1 MRWQYDFEREA
12 GVSAKLK
19 EFRETGIQ
27 LGQVSGSAAGEQE
40 RSAAAVFNQHAR
52 TETADSDRQRRRETE
67 TLLWLSL
74 LRSEILAINAAQ
86 EQLAQQLQDK
96 YGDGFVR
103 GVAEAFLAPE
113 ALANLSTEEDMLR
126 ALAGRMLDATGQI
139 KPEYAG
145 SPEAQYIFN
154 WNRKRLLEAG
164 LDGIE
169 AGRTLTTE
177 QAEAVR
183 AAGEAAGLGANLP
196 PDLLIG
202 DDKLGA
208 AADAGLDAAAD
219 WKVDTDLGKLFGG

>member
-1 MRWQYDFEREA
+1 MRRQYDFEREA

-52 TETADSDRQRRRETE
+52 TQVSDNDKKRRETD

-74 LRSEILAINAAQ
+74 LRSEILAIDAAQ
-86 EQLAQQLQDK
+86 EALAQQLQDK

-103 GVAEAFLAPE
+103 GMAEAFLEPE

-145 SPEAQYIFN
+145 APEAQYIFN
-154 WNRKRLLEAG
+154 WNRKRLLEASM
-164 LDGIE
+164 DSIE
-169 AGRTLTTE
+169 AGRPVTAE
-177 QAEAVR
+177 QAKAVQ
-183 AAGEAAGLGANLP
+183 AAAETAGLGANLP
-196 PDLLIG
+196 TSLLIS
-202 DDKLGA
+202 DDPLKA

-219 WKVDTDLGKLFGG
+219 RKVDTGLGKLFGG